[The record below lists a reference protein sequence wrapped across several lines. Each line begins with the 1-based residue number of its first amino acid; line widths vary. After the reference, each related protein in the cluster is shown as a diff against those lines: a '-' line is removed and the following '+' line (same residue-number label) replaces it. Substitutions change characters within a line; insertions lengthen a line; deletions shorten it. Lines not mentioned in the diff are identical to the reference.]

1 MSGSVSRERACLDE
15 LSGIKPSTYRLI
27 PDHEGSRDLGLAKL
41 GYQSEDLVSIL
52 PDVARPDRLRFG
64 FRWDQSRSW
73 LCFALD
79 DDLLV
84 DRGT

>member
-1 MSGSVSRERACLDE
+1 MKLF
-15 LSGIKPSTYRLI
+15 TYRLI
-27 PDHEGSRDLGLAKL
+27 PDHEGPKDWALAKL
-41 GYQSEDLVSIL
+41 RCRPEDLVSIL

-64 FRWDQSRSW
+64 FRWDRSRSW